1 MWKKYIK
8 PYRKEAITG
17 FIFKLIEAFFELMVP
32 LIVADIIDNG
42 IGKNDTDYIIKMGA
56 LMFLL
61 TFIGYGCALVCQY
74 FASKTSQGFGT
85 YLRNDMY
92 RAINAYDYDD
102 IDRIGTPSLIT
113 RMSNDVV
120 QIQLAVAMIIR
131 LCSRGPF
138 LIIGSLVMAFRINWQ
153 MSLIFLVCAPLIA
166 LTIYLVMFKTFP
178 LYTNIQKQL
187 DHVSLICRENLSGIR
202 VIRAFSKQHYER
214 KRFHEATHKQRDEQ
228 IKVGK
233 IAALLNPCTNVIVNC
248 GIMLVLYV
256 GAIKVNVG
264 TLTQGEI
271 VALINY
277 MNAILLAMIAFAN
290 TILILI
296 KASACYKRVEAIL
309 DIQPLI
315 VSGNAKNEDSDAP
328 LVTFDHVSF
337 SYHSARAIEDVS
349 FCINQG
355 ETIGIIG
362 GTGSGKTT
370 LVNLIGRF
378 YEAGSGQIYI
388 KDKPIQD
395 YDLSQLRQMMGF
407 VPQQAVL
414 FSGTIRKNICW
425 GKLDASDEEINEA
438 LTLSQSSFVFDM
450 EKGID
455 TYINQN
461 GHNLSGGQKQRL
473 TIARALVKK
482 PELLILDDSASALDF
497 ATDAALRKAIASL
510 PQTTIIVS
518 QRVSSLMHADKILVL
533 SHGQLVGMGNHSE
546 LMKECQIYQEI
557 VHSQLSKEAA

>member
-17 FIFKLIEAFFELMVP
+17 FVFKLIEAFFELMVP
-32 LIVADIIDNG
+32 LIVANIIDYG
-42 IGKNDTDYIIKMGA
+42 IGNHDTDYIIRMGI

-61 TFIGYGCALVCQY
+61 TFVGYGCALVCQY

-92 RAINAYDYDD
+92 QAINAFDYDE
-102 IDRIGTPSLIT
+102 IDDIGTPSLIT

-138 LIIGSLVMAFRINWQ
+138 LIIGSLIMAFRINVQ
-153 MSLIFLVCAPLIA
+153 MALIFLLCAPLIA
-166 LTIYLVMFKTFP
+166 LTIYLVMFKSLP
-178 LYTNIQKQL
+178 LYTKIQKQL
-187 DHVSLICRENLSGIR
+187 DHVALVCRENLSGIR

-214 KRFHEATHKQRDEQ
+214 KRFHEATTKQKDEQ
-228 IKVGK
+228 IGVGK
-233 IAALLNPCTNVIVNC
+233 IAALLNPFTNVIVNC

-256 GAIKVNVG
+256 GAIKVNTG
-264 TLTQGEI
+264 TLTQGEV

-277 MNAILLAMIAFAN
+277 MNSILLAMLAFAN

-296 KASACYKRVEAIL
+296 KASACYKRVAAVLSIKPT
-309 DIQPLI
+309 II
-315 VSGNAKNEDSDAP
+315 GGNEKNEISEAP
-328 LVTFDHVSF
+328 LVSFDHVSF
-337 SYHSARAIEDVS
+337 SYRSAKAIEDVS
-349 FCINQG
+349 FSMEQG

-378 YEAGSGQIYI
+378 YEATSGQIYI

-395 YDLSQLRQMMGF
+395 YALEELRDMMGF

-425 GKLDASDEEINEA
+425 GKQDATDDEINEA
-438 LTLSQSSFVFDM
+438 LDIAQASFVYEF

-455 TYINQN
+455 TYINQD
-461 GHNLSGGQKQRL
+461 GHNLSGGQRQRL

-497 ATDAALRKAIASL
+497 ATDAALRKALATL
-510 PQTTIIVS
+510 NQTTIIVS

-533 SHGQLVGMGNHSE
+533 SHGRLVGIGNHEE
-546 LMKECQIYQEI
+546 LMKDCIIYQEI